1 MSKETMVYIG
11 PTLDRIVGTAF
22 RNGYPPKIRQVIRE
36 APWLTDL
43 FVSASQL
50 AEVKKEI
57 RNQGS
62 SLNQLYRY
70 AESRG

>member
-11 PTLDRIVGTAF
+11 PTLDRIVVTGTAF

-43 FVSASQL
+43 LFRPVSL
-50 AEVKKEI
+50 LRLKKKFATRE
-57 RNQGS
+57 
-62 SLNQLYRY
+62 
-70 AESRG
+70 AV

>member
-11 PTLDRIVGTAF
+11 PTLDRIVVTGTAF

-43 FVSASQL
+43 FVSAL
-50 AEVKKEI
+50 
-57 RNQGS
+57 
-62 SLNQLYRY
+62 SLIHI
-70 AESRG
+70 